1 MELQMRRFVQDV
13 GRILF
18 FWALLFLFSA
28 GLFSNSRAQTV
39 FKADTTQ
46 RETQLIAGDAVHLY
60 VYDGFFPAG
69 EDKFIGTFHDKEYII
84 DGFGDINLFSI
95 GRVHV
100 VGLTAG
106 EIARVLETKLK
117 PFAKDPH
124 VVVEPLVKLYLR
136 GGFNE
141 SGLHR
146 FNLRISFWEM
156 LEQVGGL
163 NGITRIEDIYIVR
176 DDRILYKDFWNAF
189 YRASSLAELGI
200 QSGDEIIAPRVN
212 RLTMDTILRYF
223 QFGMSIITFYITF
236 LNYRNTQ

>member
-1 MELQMRRFVQDV
+1 MK
-13 GRILF
+13 RILQNSGYMIVCF
-18 FWALLFLFSA
+18 ALLFLLFA
-28 GLFSNSRAQTV
+28 GHFNTSPAQTV
-39 FKADTTQ
+39 FQPDTTH
-46 RETQLIAGDAVHLY
+46 REIQLTAGDAVHLY
-60 VYDGFFPAG
+60 VYDGLFPAG
-69 EDKFIGTFHDKEYII
+69 PDKFIGTFHDKEYII

-95 GRVHV
+95 GKVHV
-100 VGLTAG
+100 VGLTAQ
-106 EIARVLETKLK
+106 EISVILERKLK
-117 PFAKDPH
+117 PFAKEPH

-156 LEQVGGL
+156 LEEVGGL
-163 NGITRIEDIYIVR
+163 NGISRVEDIYIIR

-200 QSGDEIIAPRVN
+200 QSGDELIAPRVN

-223 QFGMSIITFYITF
+223 QFGMSIVTFYITF